1 LLLAGEVG
9 VYKNDLVLGI
19 CIGNMGLGVEG
30 TVLSTEIGNEEL
42 VSSVIGLLLESFT
55 SDLSGW
61 WS

>member
-19 CIGNMGLGVEG
+19 SICNMGLGVEG